1 MISWVTRVHENVVG
15 CWFVSRLGKHH
26 TELQSDDAVVPRY
39 ECFVSL
45 KDLYIVPTD
54 ITSPARLAVEVLDL
68 PLTVMGLT
76 LRVHEAEP
84 LLGWQASHGFANVPE
99 KTLEKLVDDLD
110 LRGSLPENPKGVSRT
125 DHLALNLSRALI
137 KDLSFDD
144 ANALM
149 IYRCETEEDLVATE
163 CFDDALDNDIFLDIA
178 TRDDQQ
184 VAKEHKV
191 KQRVA
196 REQLNKRAYSVR
208 RQVEETFKH
217 YPKAKVAAIAK
228 EVHAAKLHT
237 KVGLGRR
244 WATVV
249 GDKTFLEKWKPPSSG
264 VFTDV
269 ENGRWRVTIG
279 AQVKSFSWTKRG
291 EKAATKLCLQ
301 FLWEEHLKMHPLEQV
316 PEALEELFKSD

>member
-1 MISWVTRVHENVVG
+1 
-15 CWFVSRLGKHH
+15 
-26 TELQSDDAVVPRY
+26 
-39 ECFVSL
+39 
-45 KDLYIVPTD
+45 
-54 ITSPARLAVEVLDL
+54 
-68 PLTVMGLT
+68 
-76 LRVHEAEP
+76 
-84 LLGWQASHGFANVPE
+84 
-99 KTLEKLVDDLD
+99 
-110 LRGSLPENPKGVSRT
+110 
-125 DHLALNLSRALI
+125 
-137 KDLSFDD
+137 
-144 ANALM
+144 M

-184 VAKEHKV
+184 VAKEHKI

-237 KVGLGRR
+237 KVGLGRW

-269 ENGRWRVTIG
+269 ENGRWRVNIG
-279 AQVKSFSWTKRG
+279 RVVKSFS
-291 EKAATKLCLQ
+291 
-301 FLWEEHLKMHPLEQV
+301 
-316 PEALEELFKSD
+316 